1 LSEPPAV
8 AGGLILFIR
17 RDLSWKGNRPLPQAV
32 SDWRYNLKLLV
43 TGGSGYLGTHVRHF
57 FNADDLSRRS
67 NLDVLNPDEA
77 AMVAHYEVVIH
88 LAAYSS
94 KNPADADNC
103 FRTNVE
109 GTTNLLRRMPP
120 NSVFIFASSKDVY
133 GAHADDYTEVPE
145 SCGTEFSGQS
155 PLEWSKLIAERYV
168 EYYAA
173 QRNFRACIFRLSNV
187 YARPSEGNESGFVTH
202 YVESVKRGQPIRLPL
217 EGRPVR
223 DILHVDDFSRAC
235 RAFIDSAVTRRL
247 YNLGGG
253 RDNATSL
260 REIIDKVA
268 EIIQCSP
275 VIDENAPLPTP
286 VPLNY
291 ISDLT
296 RVHEELG
303 WQPQI
308 GIEEG
313 LKSLI

>member
-1 LSEPPAV
+1 
-8 AGGLILFIR
+8 
-17 RDLSWKGNRPLPQAV
+17 
-32 SDWRYNLKLLV
+32 LKLLV
-43 TGGSGYLGTHVRHF
+43 TGGSGYLGTHVRGF

-67 NLDVLNPDEA
+67 HLDVLNPDEA
-77 AMVAHYEVVIH
+77 ATVAHYEAVIH

-94 KNPADADNC
+94 KNPADAANC

-109 GTTNLLRRMPP
+109 GTANLLRQMPP

-133 GAHADDYTEVPE
+133 GAHADEYTDVPE
-145 SCGTEFSGQS
+145 SCSTEFGGQS

-173 QRNFRACIFRLSNV
+173 QRNFRGCIFRLSTV

-202 YVESVKRGQPIRLPL
+202 YVESVKRGWPIRLPL

-235 RAFIDSAVTRRL
+235 RAFIDSSATRGL

-253 RDNATSL
+253 RENAASL
-260 REIIDKVA
+260 REMIDQVA
-268 EIIQCSP
+268 EIIQCDP
-275 VIDENAPLPTP
+275 VIDETAPLPAP
-286 VPLNY
+286 VPQNY
-291 ISDLT
+291 VSDLT
-296 RVHEELG
+296 HVREELG

-313 LKSLI
+313 LRSLI